1 MSAVS
6 RRVGAYLTLLFFSL
20 LFLSCREA
28 TAPVS
33 PFSSIPFSLSCSEG
47 DRFVFDGWMISE
59 YGYLIPQSK
68 AIYIWNVRG
77 VGLNFEGRANSIL
90 FVVSVGSVG
99 GASAVLDSVYLSIDP
114 NGDVYQYG
122 FLSNFAAI
130 VGDHVQPKRWDRIAA
145 FSLGPEMRWEVGTWD
160 SAGAE
165 RMYGEIKSR
174 QDLFS
179 VTVNGV
185 QTVFPGY
192 RVNIESASLGVSY
205 SFSSA
210 PSAVLRI
217 EEAPFLF
224 ATGSYKELREISAKK

>member
-1 MSAVS
+1 MSVVS
-6 RRVGAYLTLLFFSL
+6 RRVGAHLTLLFFAL

-28 TAPVS
+28 TAPLS
-33 PFSSIPFSLSCSEG
+33 PSPSIPFSLSCAEG
-47 DRFVFDGWMISE
+47 DRFVYDGWMISE

-68 AIYIWNVRG
+68 ATYIWTVRG
-77 VGLNFEGRANSIL
+77 VGLNFEGRANGIL

-99 GASAVLDSVYLSIDP
+99 GSSAILDSIHLSIAP

-122 FLSNFAAI
+122 FLSNLAAT
-130 VGDHVQPKRWDRIAA
+130 VGNHVQPKRWDLIAA

-165 RMYGEIKSR
+165 RMYGEIKSS
-174 QDLFS
+174 QDFFS

-192 RVNIESASLGVSY
+192 RVNIESSSLGVSY
-205 SFSSA
+205 SLSSV
-210 PSAVLRI
+210 PPAVVRI

-224 ATGSYKELREISAKK
+224 VTGSYKELREINARR